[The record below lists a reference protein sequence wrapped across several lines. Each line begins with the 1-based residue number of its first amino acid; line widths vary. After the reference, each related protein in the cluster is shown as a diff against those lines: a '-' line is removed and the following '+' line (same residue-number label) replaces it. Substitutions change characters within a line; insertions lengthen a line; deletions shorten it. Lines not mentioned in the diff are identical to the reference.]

1 MEVISESDG
10 NPNKLCGLTADEIRK
25 QWEDEVLKTHGNLPD
40 WKLAIIYAYL
50 HNRGMRM
57 DDIEKVIR
65 EGLRKEIASKS

>member
-40 WKLAIIYAYL
+40 WKLAVIYTWL
-50 HNRGMRM
+50 HSRGMRM

-65 EGLRKEIASKS
+65 EGLRKEVASK